1 MLNVGPFPGP
11 AEPEVKLGLA
21 AVGVTKSETVIV
33 ETLPPIVTVS
43 VPVKAVSVVRPFVVE
58 SAVHFRLM
66 HWPAASVPLVRLA
79 PLLPFLPVVGSVFAT
94 NQPWLLEILH
104 VWLLPVGFM
113 MLKY

>member
-43 VPVKAVSVVRPFVVE
+43 VPVSAVSVVKPLVVE

-66 HWPAASVPLVRLA
+66 HCPAASVPLVRLT
-79 PLLPFLPVVGSVFAT
+79 PLVPFLPLVGSVFAT
-94 NQPWLLEILH
+94 S
-104 VWLLPVGFM
+104 LPCFYLFSIVVVDRVGFM
-113 MLKY
+113 IL